1 MNEPTMITGIEELGI
16 FERDTDAW
24 VHSYDIA
31 KLFGKQHQHVTRA
44 VEKAMSEVSEEFC
57 ASNFGRARMKGQKGG
72 ERKAYRLNRK
82 AFAYVVM
89 GFTGE
94 KAAKFKEAYIEAFE
108 RMSDLIFTR
117 EVAKHGYKE
126 MSAAVAEHIG
136 RDARMFQE
144 EADRVNLAVLGF
156 PSREFRAVFQVPAGK
171 NPRDSI
177 PQHLL
182 DQLDRAQRLNGQLIC
197 AGMSA
202 RDREH
207 VLVSNFQQRCA

>member
-1 MNEPTMITGIEELGI
+1 MNEPTIITGIEKLGI

-24 VHSYDIA
+24 VYSYDIA
-31 KLFGKQHQHVTRA
+31 KLFGKRHGDVIRS
-44 VEKAMSEVSEEFC
+44 VERCMEEVSEEFC
-57 ASNFGRARMKGQKGG
+57 QRNFASAKVPGRKGG

-82 AFAYVVM
+82 AFSYVVM

-94 KAAKFKEAYIEAFE
+94 RAAKFKEAYIEAFE

-126 MSAAVAEHIG
+126 MSAAVADCIG
-136 RDARMFQE
+136 RDAKVFQE

-156 PSREFRAVFQVPAGK
+156 PSREFRAVFHVPSGK

-177 PQHLL
+177 PKTLL
-182 DQLDRAQRLNGQLIC
+182 EKLDKAQRLNAQLII
-197 AGMSA
+197 AGMDDEA
-202 RDREH
+202 RDQILQINFREAQ
-207 VLVSNFQQRCA
+207 L